1 MQNRLK
7 FELAFNKLIIVY
19 AVKELFILR
28 NIICFHLN
36 KLEDIANIRPR
47 TIMGK
52 VRKHSQFFIYK

>member
-7 FELAFNKLIIVY
+7 FELSFNKLILFY
-19 AVKELFILR
+19 AVRELFILR

-52 VRKHSQFFIYK
+52 VGKHSQFFIYK